1 MVNKNVDPR
10 IDAEAVKRA
19 QSEKR
24 QSRQLPILS
33 AEAFSE
39 RYQGADPPLIDGLL
53 RIGETMNVIASPK
66 IGKTWLVAG
75 IALSIANGV
84 DWMGYQCTSGKVLVF
99 DCELRPKT
107 LRWRY
112 ETVASKMELQ
122 MTSLDLCSL
131 RGDGRS
137 IFDLGTD
144 IREFVKAGEYVAV
157 IWDALYRLLPKG
169 ASEND
174 NAAMMGI
181 YNELD
186 AIAEHTGASNLVI
199 HHSSK
204 GNQAEKSVTDV
215 GSGAGSISRA
225 ADTHLTIR
233 PHELAHCAVVD
244 AVCRS
249 YRSPDPLTIRWDFP
263 LWLRSE
269 IEPAIKQAKNGSKA
283 QESNDKET
291 TQALANA
298 LGTGWLSTS
307 TIRRKTGFGLPRVT
321 RGLRLLNAQSKRVK
335 SKITK
340 KKMEVYSMPEN

>member
-1 MVNKNVDPR
+1 
-10 IDAEAVKRA
+10 
-19 QSEKR
+19 
-24 QSRQLPILS
+24 
-33 AEAFSE
+33 
-39 RYQGADPPLIDGLL
+39 
-53 RIGETMNVIASPK
+53 
-66 IGKTWLVAG
+66 
-75 IALSIANGV
+75 
-84 DWMGYQCTSGKVLVF
+84 
-99 DCELRPKT
+99 
-107 LRWRY
+107 
-112 ETVASKMELQ
+112 MELQ

-157 IWDALYRLLPKG
+157 IWDALYRLVPKG
-169 ASEND
+169 VSENE
-174 NAAMMGI
+174 NASMMLI

-291 TQALANA
+291 RDAISKA
-298 LGTGWLSTS
+298 LGSGWRSTS
-307 TIRRKTGFGLPRVT
+307 EIRGRTGFGLPRVV
-321 RGLRLLNAQSKRVK
+321 RGLRLVNAMVRRRK
-335 SKITK
+335 SKKTGKRI
-340 KKMEVYSMPEN
+340 EVYAMPEESPS